1 MMMTPKL
8 DENCTKKK
16 TIDQNYE
23 LQCKNLRYYPKESKH
38 LKRKKMK
45 KWGIVQKFQGYF
57 KLKKGKDNE
66 EENKNGNHGS
76 GADWRK
82 KRGKGALGVERR
94 AQVLCCTWAN

>member
-1 MMMTPKL
+1 MTPKL

-57 KLKKGKDNE
+57 KLKNPLLNSSYQQSQE
-66 EENKNGNHGS
+66 EKLYIHLHNCQKL
-76 GADWRK
+76 K
-82 KRGKGALGVERR
+82 
-94 AQVLCCTWAN
+94 